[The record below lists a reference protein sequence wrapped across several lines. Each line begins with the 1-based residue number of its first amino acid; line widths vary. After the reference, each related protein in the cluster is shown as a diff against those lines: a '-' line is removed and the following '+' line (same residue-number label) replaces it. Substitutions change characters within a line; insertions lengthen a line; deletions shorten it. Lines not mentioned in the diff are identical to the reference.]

1 MRKKYIIILG
11 KKKKYNKKNHT
22 EGTKKIL
29 FTDEKEKEISDFYDY
44 KDKNEKK
51 LKDTINKYFSNHLRK
66 SNSKSDKSSENEIR
80 KAKKSHKCVIKFN
93 ENKDK
98 EIKIKSSMAL
108 DKNKKKTLKFKE
120 NHNKRIFQR
129 RYTSYKINNK
139 SKLDINNHN
148 KNEKIKKNF
157 SSSSEEENNHKG
169 YEYGFSPKNNS
180 INKKLLTNK
189 DEIQMKMKIDKITE
203 DKLIL
208 NYKNKNETIEVL
220 SDKENIDN
228 YYEYLDLCLETLQDI
243 NLKEVP
249 KSKAKINFK
258 FPKEKQNKKI
268 ALFDLDETLVH
279 CIGEI
284 KKEEDN
290 NQEFES
296 AHKINVILPSKKET
310 TIAINIR
317 PHLKELL
324 DKIKD
329 VYNIVI
335 FTASHSSYS
344 DAVLNYL
351 DPEDKYFHYRL
362 YRDSCV
368 QYKTNDINF
377 YVKDL
382 DIFKDFYD
390 LKDIIII
397 DNSILSFAYHLNN
410 GIPVV
415 PFYDSKQDSELPLL
429 CFYLLS
435 IASYKDLREANKEH
449 INLYYFLN
457 QSKKEMSLDEVT
469 MEDNNSINQSNNL
482 IINNLKMNINENKKN
497 VKFSTNNDFNRINSE
512 DNNNQNS
519 KFNEDNEKDIKNET
533 KSEKKLIIG
542 TKRNRNNI
550 YRKKFN
556 TVKLESSK
564 IIDFFEKWKN
574 AYLLLALKK

>member
-1 MRKKYIIILG
+1 M
-11 KKKKYNKKNHT
+11 
-22 EGTKKIL
+22 
-29 FTDEKEKEISDFYDY
+29 
-44 KDKNEKK
+44 
-51 LKDTINKYFSNHLRK
+51 
-66 SNSKSDKSSENEIR
+66 
-80 KAKKSHKCVIKFN
+80 
-93 ENKDK
+93 
-98 EIKIKSSMAL
+98 
-108 DKNKKKTLKFKE
+108 
-120 NHNKRIFQR
+120 
-129 RYTSYKINNK
+129 
-139 SKLDINNHN
+139 
-148 KNEKIKKNF
+148 
-157 SSSSEEENNHKG
+157 
-169 YEYGFSPKNNS
+169 
-180 INKKLLTNK
+180 
-189 DEIQMKMKIDKITE
+189 
-203 DKLIL
+203 
-208 NYKNKNETIEVL
+208 
-220 SDKENIDN
+220 
-228 YYEYLDLCLETLQDI
+228 
-243 NLKEVP
+243 
-249 KSKAKINFK
+249 
-258 FPKEKQNKKI
+258 
-268 ALFDLDETLVH
+268 
-279 CIGEI
+279 
-284 KKEEDN
+284 
-290 NQEFES
+290 
-296 AHKINVILPSKKET
+296 PSKKET